1 MKKKKFIPTRR
12 KRLKDKQLADTITIK
27 LLSMIDELHNAKG
40 SVDLSK
46 LENML
51 NDTIE
56 SETTDSVHE
65 WYNER
70 KSTPMN
76 QVIILPQEE
85 IEKHFAMCDFDDT
98 CDVCDDPQGGS
109 YADGYSNNE
118 CGCEIDYYI
127 CGKCASMAIREMRKN
142 CNEIM

>member
-1 MKKKKFIPTRR
+1 
-12 KRLKDKQLADTITIK
+12 
-27 LLSMIDELHNAKG
+27 MIDELHNAKG

-56 SETTDSVHE
+56 NETTDSVHE

-70 KSTPMN
+70 KSAIIN

-98 CDVCDDPQGGS
+98 CNVCDDPQGWVKYVATDENGCI
-109 YADGYSNNE
+109 YAYNAKPDKHKHEWVHGVDGDTLKE
-118 CGCEIDYYI
+118 LTI
-127 CGKCASMAIREMRKN
+127 
-142 CNEIM
+142 